1 MDPKR
6 TFNNPHVHNSI
17 IRPEIRIGFSIYRN
31 FTRLK
36 SGKGVEDG
44 PSKDDV
50 VVDGQEEGG
59 ADH

>member
-1 MDPKR
+1 MIIYY
-6 TFNNPHVHNSI
+6 NPHAHNSNL
-17 IRPEIRIGFSIYRN
+17 RPKIRIGCSIYRN
-31 FTRLK
+31 GTRLK
-36 SGKGVEDG
+36 SGEGVEDG